1 MTRVSSFGHNQ
12 SMVNS
17 LLQNQ
22 SRLFDVQRQINTG
35 KKADEFRGYTRE
47 AETLLS
53 ARTLKSRTEGY
64 VATAKDIRRKLD
76 TNELQ
81 MEGMHDAADD
91 LKQTIVD
98 ALGQNQAISFSES
111 LQQAIASVLSSL
123 NTQVNGNYIFAGS
136 RTDTKPVAAQS
147 LADLVAAPS
156 VASLFQNDTEKLS
169 GKVGDNVEVEY
180 GLLASDI
187 ATDLLTSLKA
197 LADYDAGP
205 FGPLNG
211 PLTAAQRS
219 FLQTEMA
226 NLTTAIDTVQSYISQ
241 NGLRQN
247 RAEDVSETL
256 EAGSNFLEVF
266 ISDIEDVNLTEAA
279 MRLNGDQLALQASY
293 SIMGQLSKL
302 SLLNFL

>member
-169 GKVGDNVEVEY
+169 GKVGDNVEIEY

-205 FGPLNG
+205 FGPLDG

-302 SLLNFL
+302 SLLNYL

>member
-35 KKADEFRGYTRE
+35 KKSDEFRGYTRE

-64 VATAKDIRRKLD
+64 KSVASDIRRKLD
-76 TNELQ
+76 TNNLQ
-81 MEGMHDAADD
+81 MEGIRSAADD
-91 LKQTIVD
+91 LKQTIID
-98 ALGQNQAISFSES
+98 ALGQDQAIAFSES
-111 LQQAIASVLSSL
+111 LQQAVASVLTAL

-136 RTDTKPVAAQS
+136 RTDTMPVAAQS
-147 LADLVAAPS
+147 LADVIAAPS
-156 VASLFQNDTEKLS
+156 VASLFQNDAEKLS
-169 GKVGDNVEVEY
+169 GKVGDGVEIEY
-180 GLLASDI
+180 GMVASDI

-205 FGPLNG
+205 LGPLDG

-241 NGLRQN
+241 NALRQN

-256 EAGSNFLEVF
+256 ESGSNFLEVF

-279 MRLNGDQLALQASY
+279 TRLNNDQLALQASY

>member
-205 FGPLNG
+205 FGPLDG

-302 SLLNFL
+302 SLLNYL

>member
-22 SRLFDVQRQINTG
+22 SRLFEVQRQINTG

-53 ARTLKSRTEGY
+53 ARTLKSRTDGY
-64 VATAKDIRRKLD
+64 MSVAKEIRRKLD

-81 MEGMHDAADD
+81 MEGIRSAADD
-91 LKQTIVD
+91 LKQTIID

-111 LQQAIASVLSSL
+111 LQQAVASALSAL
-123 NTQVNGNYIFAGS
+123 NTQIAGNYIFAGS

-169 GKVGDNVEVEY
+169 GRVGDNVEIEY
-180 GLLASDI
+180 GLIASDI

-205 FGPLNG
+205 FGPLDG

-241 NGLRQN
+241 NALRQN
-247 RAEDVSETL
+247 RAEDVVETL
-256 EAGSNFLEVF
+256 DASNNFLEVF

-279 MRLNGDQLALQASY
+279 TRLNGDQLALQASY
-293 SIMGQLSKL
+293 NIMGQLSKL
-302 SLLNFL
+302 TLLNYL